1 VLFSLT
7 IHGDAD
13 MTVPYQ
19 EAVSL
24 HEALTKAGTPN
35 QLLTISGRQARRLH
49 AFLAKN
55 GLAPK

>member
-1 VLFSLT
+1 
-7 IHGDAD
+7 

-35 QLLTISGRQARRLH
+35 QLLTVPGGMHGGFTKEERTKIYATIRE
-49 AFLAKN
+49 FLAKN
-55 GLAPK
+55 GLESK